1 VDSPYNLHINGVR
14 QVSRA
19 EHTSRDG
26 PHGRQPLTGETLTV
40 ATTSLLVLSG
50 VPSTGTGRPDGDPG
64 KHNRDEV
71 SPRAMRSI
79 GIHSRGHETAPH
91 KLDEEETVPDA
102 GFVLVIED
110 VRIREALNWRSGP
123 APSSCSSFTSTSLN
137 RAR

>member
-1 VDSPYNLHINGVR
+1 
-14 QVSRA
+14 
-19 EHTSRDG
+19 
-26 PHGRQPLTGETLTV
+26 
-40 ATTSLLVLSG
+40 
-50 VPSTGTGRPDGDPG
+50 
-64 KHNRDEV
+64 
-71 SPRAMRSI
+71 MRSI